1 MNEPPAAFPWV
12 SSRFSLDDLY
22 GMVAQIYS
30 EQNIARTTTAIFAA
44 FVEACGMLTIHE
56 SKKARQDITVTD
68 ALCWALGWY
77 LTLLFK
83 MKIKSLEEIL
93 YRKFPYACPYCFLT
107 PHNTEECK
115 KAGDSRAYLNNSKLQ
130 QLYVRHEAKRPIG
143 LDDWQ
148 SMFQDIYPRS
158 PDDGRRSLLGLFEE
172 LGELAES
179 IRVFGKDPKYFVGE
193 AADAFSYL
201 MGIANEHK
209 LRLAASGRRFSFEE
223 EFIKRYPGLCIQ
235 CGCCVCVCPAVPRES
250 VSRPGKELAVEEHE
264 TLFLNAPLG
273 FTEQGQRTA
282 HAVRS
287 LAFSSA
293 LLAPHLPIDRG
304 HINNA
309 FAIVALLFADALRG
323 TSPEAA
329 DRLAAQAVAV
339 GTIVARP
346 RDKTNDIDPNALL
359 DELSR
364 AWAKLA
370 PDDQT
375 RIKSSGGLL
384 TELCEAAE
392 LRSATL
398 RQV

>member
-1 MNEPPAAFPWV
+1 
-12 SSRFSLDDLY
+12 
-22 GMVAQIYS
+22 
-30 EQNIARTTTAIFAA
+30 
-44 FVEACGMLTIHE
+44 
-56 SKKARQDITVTD
+56 
-68 ALCWALGWY
+68 
-77 LTLLFK
+77 
-83 MKIKSLEEIL
+83 
-93 YRKFPYACPYCFLT
+93 
-107 PHNTEECK
+107 
-115 KAGDSRAYLNNSKLQ
+115 
-130 QLYVRHEAKRPIG
+130 
-143 LDDWQ
+143 
-148 SMFQDIYPRS
+148 
-158 PDDGRRSLLGLFEE
+158 
-172 LGELAES
+172 
-179 IRVFGKDPKYFVGE
+179 
-193 AADAFSYL
+193 
-201 MGIANEHK
+201 
-209 LRLAASGRRFSFEE
+209 
-223 EFIKRYPGLCIQ
+223 
-235 CGCCVCVCPAVPRES
+235 
-250 VSRPGKELAVEEHE
+250 
-264 TLFLNAPLG
+264 LG